1 MKKVKGLLAVCFLV
15 TLMGCGKSG
24 INGDWYLYMEALPN
38 SQFLTAEDLDAI
50 GTHEVITIKGDKAHY
65 KGETMLSEEEFD
77 LKVETIDENTYNFY
91 YDDGYL
97 FAENVKFDGQN
108 LTFDV
113 DKPDQNWHAKMY
125 YKRKQIIRNTYFLG
139 DKELEKVIDCIQN
152 RVQLVL
158 DEATK

>member
-1 MKKVKGLLAVCFLV
+1 MTGFFVYVIKEKSVKREYKGKGNKGNMKKVKGLLAVCFLV

-38 SQFLTAEDLDAI
+38 SQFLTAEDLDTI

-77 LKVETIDENTYNFY
+77 LKVESVDENTYNFLY
-91 YDDGYL
+91 EDGYL

-108 LTFDV
+108 LIFDV
-113 DKPDQNWHAKMY
+113 DKPEYNWHAKMY
-125 YKRKQIIRNTYFLG
+125 YKRK
-139 DKELEKVIDCIQN
+139 
-152 RVQLVL
+152 
-158 DEATK
+158 